1 MSILLTKAF
10 KPSEQKRTR
19 SNYVK
24 KNTKIPNLQ
33 LREQQTPNYLEQ
45 RINNRIDRYY
55 IQPYQLHLQPWQYYN
70 SNQNKQLSQSYLR
83 KPLQQNDISIVDI
96 FYKSY
101 DYKKNIYEASKV
113 SKKPILQKYKAFIT
127 VTE

>member
-10 KPSEQKRTR
+10 KPSEQKRAR

-24 KNTKIPNLQ
+24 INTKIPNLQ
-33 LREQQTPNYLEQ
+33 LKEQQTPNYLEQ

-55 IQPYQLHLQPWQYYN
+55 IQPYQLHLQPRQYHHYH
-70 SNQNKQLSQSYLR
+70 QNKQFMQSYLR
-83 KPLQQNDISIVDI
+83 QPLQQNNISMVDI

-101 DYKKNIYEASKV
+101 DYKKYIYEASK
-113 SKKPILQKYKAFIT
+113 S
-127 VTE
+127 